1 MDDIKAYVENY
12 LRRELDD
19 FQKKGLGK
27 NLPELN
33 LWEMV
38 LVYKYSL
45 DGYEGLN
52 EALRSGRTHPME
64 ELLNKLLD
72 KLPDYEGLV
81 FRGEEMSSYRK
92 DFFQEVLA
100 NKVSLEEPAFLSTTR
115 SEQIAQMFSRG
126 DTVFRIASFSGKSIE
141 AVAFHGLGSPMNER
155 EVLFKSKTRFRV
167 LAIEL
172 EQGKT
177 YITLIEAPSA

>member
-1 MDDIKAYVENY
+1 
-12 LRRELDD
+12 
-19 FQKKGLGK
+19 
-27 NLPELN
+27 
-33 LWEMV
+33 
-38 LVYKYSL
+38 
-45 DGYEGLN
+45 
-52 EALRSGRTHPME
+52 ME

-167 LAIEL
+167 LADFLKKYPVQTVGSSIHQEYWIPAEELADFNRNIVGKIEIIA
-172 EQGKT
+172 EYQ
-177 YITLIEAPSA
+177 P